1 MIIPLQLTILQP
13 PDLVITD
20 VWSENSTIYYKI
32 KNKGDKTAGASST
45 SLTVDG
51 VLITSDSVASLEPGV
66 EGTESFNYTLN
77 CTNPIDSNT
86 IKVCA
91 DCTDDI
97 AESNETN
104 NCQTEILSACPS
116 DIFWV
121 SPVSFDIT
129 LSSDVVLNYTLTIG
143 NNWIGTLEF
152 NLSNIVD
159 PQSGVSSQIGW
170 PKRISND
177 DVSFSSSA
185 LGDIDGDGDMEIVVG
200 SCGRVYAWHS
210 DGSIVSGW
218 PRSAGVGAGSSP
230 ALGDID
236 GDGDIEIVVGGSSGK
251 NVYAWHHNGSTI
263 AGWPKTTDGSVPSSP
278 ALDDIDGDGDIE
290 IVIGSRDDKVYAW
303 HHNGST
309 VAGWPKTTGDDV
321 SSSPALGDIDGDGDI
336 EVVVGSVDKNVYAW
350 HHDGSTV
357 TGWPKTTG
365 SFISFS
371 SSPALGDIDGDGD
384 IEIVAGSGDGMVH
397 AWHHNGSAV
406 AGWPKTTGDYSSS
419 PVLGDI
425 DGDGDIEIVAG
436 SGDGMVHAWHHNGSA
451 VAGWPKTTGDY
462 SSSPVLGD
470 IDGDGD
476 IEIMAGS
483 VDKKVYAWHH
493 DGSAVAGWPKT
504 TYSYVSSSPA
514 LGDIDGDG
522 DIEVVVGSD
531 KMYVWDCSGIYNPNN
546 IEWGMFRHDVGHTG
560 LYKAMTQVSWL
571 SESPTSGTVHPD
583 SQTSITVTFNTS
595 SLPFGNYTAN
605 IALNDLGKNP
615 VIIPVRLTVAPSSE
629 KGDLNHDDQITPA
642 DATIALEIAAGS
654 RPYDWV
660 ADVSGDDRV
669 TSLDV
674 LMIIQA
680 AMGAITL

>member
-230 ALGDID
+230 A
-236 GDGDIEIVVGGSSGK
+236 
-251 NVYAWHHNGSTI
+251 
-263 AGWPKTTDGSVPSSP
+263 
-278 ALDDIDGDGDIE
+278 
-290 IVIGSRDDKVYAW
+290 
-303 HHNGST
+303 
-309 VAGWPKTTGDDV
+309 
-321 SSSPALGDIDGDGDI
+321 
-336 EVVVGSVDKNVYAW
+336 
-350 HHDGSTV
+350 
-357 TGWPKTTG
+357 
-365 SFISFS
+365 
-371 SSPALGDIDGDGD
+371 
-384 IEIVAGSGDGMVH
+384 
-397 AWHHNGSAV
+397 
-406 AGWPKTTGDYSSS
+406 
-419 PVLGDI
+419 LGDI